1 MLPGVMLLLVAIAV
15 AAALVAW
22 GLFGSEWLL
31 TWYLREARRIEIAKV
46 PGEATISYPLA

>member
-1 MLPGVMLLLVAIAV
+1 MLLLIAIAV

-22 GLFGSEWLL
+22 GLLGTDWLL
-31 TWYLREARRIEIAKV
+31 KWYLREARRIEIAQA